1 MHIVIL
7 NCNMYIHTFMHM
19 YKYMYNMYVPINIFH
34 VVFLESRPDDVE
46 QLPSLS
52 YVEPYWS
59 GTPVEPHS
67 LLIIKNGTEIGK
79 LLLDDKPYHTFGR
92 LPNCDVTLEH
102 PSISRYHAILQY
114 RPTGTYSM

>member
-1 MHIVIL
+1 
-7 NCNMYIHTFMHM
+7 
-19 YKYMYNMYVPINIFH
+19 MYVPINIFH
-34 VVFLESRPDDVE
+34 VLFLESRPDDVE